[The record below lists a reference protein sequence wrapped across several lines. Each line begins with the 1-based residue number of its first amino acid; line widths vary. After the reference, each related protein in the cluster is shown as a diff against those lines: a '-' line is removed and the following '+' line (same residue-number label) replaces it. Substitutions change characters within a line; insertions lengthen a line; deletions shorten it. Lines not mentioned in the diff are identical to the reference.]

1 MAART
6 CHGAPGV
13 LTSPMPTTCAKLV
26 LFVTDIF
33 GHTPEAQALARQLG
47 GSVRIVSPYG
57 SDRPR
62 FASEMEAY
70 AAFSAASSV
79 EVFATVV
86 AGELA
91 RARYDLAVGFSAG
104 ASALWLALGMTM
116 WRALDKASAPPAQS
130 VLYYGS
136 RIRQHAEL
144 RPAGNAHLIF
154 AEREASFN
162 PAELVA
168 TLHAGGVNAE
178 VLPGTAH
185 GFMNRLSPGWDE
197 AACAAE
203 VARLRGLLCTGGT
216 GA

>member
-47 GSVRIVSPYG
+47 GSVRIVSPFG

-91 RARYDLAVGFSAG
+91 RVRYDLAVGFSAG
-104 ASALWLALGMTM
+104 AAALWLALAQAT
-116 WRALDKASAPPAQS
+116 APPAQA

-154 AEREASFN
+154 AECEASFN

-168 TLHAGGVNAE
+168 TLRAGGINAE

-203 VARLRGLLCTGGT
+203 VARLRGLLSLGGT

>member
-1 MAART
+1 
-6 CHGAPGV
+6 
-13 LTSPMPTTCAKLV
+13 MPDTRAKLV

-57 SDRPR
+57 GDRPR

-70 AAFSAASSV
+70 AAFSAASNV
-79 EVFATVV
+79 EHYAKAV

-104 ASALWLALGMTM
+104 AAALWLALGMTM
-116 WRALDKASAPPAQS
+116 WTATGTATDKAPAPPTHA

-144 RPAGNAHLIF
+144 RPAGNTRLIF

-168 TLHAGGVNAE
+168 SLRAGGINAV

-185 GFMNRLSPGWDE
+185 GFMNRLSTGWDE

-203 VARLRGLLCTGGT
+203 ITRLRGLLCTGGA

>member
-1 MAART
+1 
-6 CHGAPGV
+6 
-13 LTSPMPTTCAKLV
+13 MPDTPAKLV

-47 GSVRIVSPYG
+47 GSARIVSPYG
-57 SDRPR
+57 GDRPR

-79 EVFATVV
+79 EHYAKAV

-104 ASALWLALGMTM
+104 AAALWLALGMTM
-116 WRALDKASAPPAQS
+116 WRALDKAPAPPAHA

-144 RPAGNAHLIF
+144 RPAGNTLLIF

-162 PAELVA
+162 PVELVA
-168 TLHAGGVNAE
+168 SLRAGGINAV

-197 AACAAE
+197 ATCAAE
-203 VARLRGLLCTGGT
+203 ITRLRGLLCTGGA